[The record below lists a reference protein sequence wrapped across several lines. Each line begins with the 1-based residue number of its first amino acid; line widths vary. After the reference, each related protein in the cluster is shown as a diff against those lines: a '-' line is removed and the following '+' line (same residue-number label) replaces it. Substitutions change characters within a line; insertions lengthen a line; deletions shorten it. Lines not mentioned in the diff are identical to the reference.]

1 MKNKVRTPKPYRRY
15 SGVVKQHEI
24 VLVTLLFMTYA
35 ALLWLVVTI
44 ALYWR

>member
-15 SGVVKQHEI
+15 SDVVKQKEI
-24 VLVTLLFMTYA
+24 VLVSLLFMTYA
-35 ALLWLVVTI
+35 TLLWLVVII

>member
-15 SGVVKQHEI
+15 SYVVKQHEI

>member
-15 SGVVKQHEI
+15 SDVVKQKEI

-35 ALLWLVVTI
+35 ALLWLVVII

>member
-1 MKNKVRTPKPYRRY
+1 MKNKIRAPKPYRRY
-15 SGVVKQHEI
+15 SDVVKQKEI
-24 VLVTLLFMTYA
+24 VLVGLLFMTYA

>member
-1 MKNKVRTPKPYRRY
+1 MKNKVRAPKPYRRY
-15 SGVVKQHEI
+15 SDVVKQHEI
-24 VLVTLLFMTYA
+24 VLITLLFMTYA